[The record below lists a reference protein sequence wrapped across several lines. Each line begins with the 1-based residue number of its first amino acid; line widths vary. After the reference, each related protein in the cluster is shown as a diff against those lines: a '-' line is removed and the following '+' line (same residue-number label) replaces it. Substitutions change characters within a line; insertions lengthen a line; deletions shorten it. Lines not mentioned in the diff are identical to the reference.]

1 MSKTILTGVT
11 PSGDNLHIG
20 NYFGALRP
28 LVQQGQAGAQ
38 VYCFVSDLHALTTIQ
53 DAKVLAHNIQNV
65 VLQYL
70 ACGIE
75 GDNFVFFRQS
85 QVSAHCELE
94 TILTNFV
101 GLGQMK
107 RMHAYKDKL
116 EKGVDTDNINMGL
129 FNYPILMAA
138 DILAY
143 NADGVPVGVDQKQH
157 LEIARDIAENFNKK
171 TGKKVFKL
179 PQPLIDKSIGKI
191 IGTDGERKM
200 SKSLGNIIG
209 IFDDYKIIEKQIM
222 SCYTDPTRQKA
233 TDPGHVVGNPI
244 FLYHELWNDNHDEVE
259 DLKARYQAGKV
270 GDVEVKQKLLAAHQ
284 RFFAPIRER
293 YAYLQAHPQ
302 TVQKI
307 LDDGAARARL
317 AASVTLAKAKAALG
331 LGGSFVPPEKM
342 LRQAR
347 PVISFDDFLKVE
359 LRVGHVLKAEAP
371 AWSNKLIVQT
381 IDFGPLGTRT
391 ICSAL
396 RAWYT
401 PEDFTGKNLVYVTNI
416 PPRKMGESVSEG
428 MILAVEVPGGAPQRF
443 EVDERVPAGT
453 IVG

>member
-1 MSKTILTGVT
+1 MKTILTGIRSNSVLT
-11 PSGDNLHIG
+11 LG
-20 NYFGALRP
+20 NYLGALLPMVR
-28 LVQQGQAGAQ
+28 LANRHSGEYQ
-38 VYCFVSDLHALTTIQ
+38 VNIFVPDLHSIISDVDGDLQENIVRTI
-53 DAKVLAHNIQNV
+53 KY
-65 VLQYL
+65 YL
-70 ACGIE
+70 AAGLKINE
-75 GDNFVFFRQS
+75 NVHIYRQS
-85 QVSAHCELE
+85 YVPAHSELCWILDCVATMSE
-94 TILTNFV
+94 TSRMIQYKEKSKGQESCNV
-101 GLGQMK
+101 G
-107 RMHAYKDKL
+107 
-116 EKGVDTDNINMGL
+116 I

-233 TDPGHVVGNPI
+233 TDPGHVEGNPI
-244 FLYHELWNDNHDEVE
+244 FLYHQLWNDDKDEVE
-259 DLKARYQAGKV
+259 ALKARYQAGTV

-284 RFFAPIRER
+284 KFFAPIRER
-293 YAYLQAHPQ
+293 YAYLQAHPLE
-302 TVQKI
+302 VQKI
-307 LDDGAARARL
+307 LNDGAARARL
-317 AASVTLAKAKAALG
+317 VANMTVAKAKAALG
-331 LGGSFVPPEKM
+331 LSADFVSPERM
-342 LRQAR
+342 LGEAR
-347 PVISFDDFLKVE
+347 PVVSFDDFLKLE

-428 MILAVEVPGGAPQRF
+428 MILAVEVPGAAPQRF
-443 EVDERVPAGT
+443 EVDARVPAGT
-453 IVG
+453 LVG